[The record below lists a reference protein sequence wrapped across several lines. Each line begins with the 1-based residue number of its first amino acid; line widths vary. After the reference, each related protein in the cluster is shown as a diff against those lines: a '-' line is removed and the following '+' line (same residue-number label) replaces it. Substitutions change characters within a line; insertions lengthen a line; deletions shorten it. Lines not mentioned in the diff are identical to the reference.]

1 MTLADSATCL
11 QIQEAC
17 DDLYCDP
24 DDPALSGRLLQLL
37 ASTSASSGVDDAG
50 PPCAVVPRTSWRRL
64 VKIACDELHDD
75 PADADARDRLLLL
88 LAAGDI
94 KSASMSCGSGP
105 GGGQEEQSRR
115 ILAHTNRHHT

>member
-24 DDPALSGRLLQLL
+24 DDPALTGRLLQLL
-37 ASTSASSGVDDAG
+37 ASTTASSSVDDAG

-94 KSASMSCGSGP
+94 KSAAMSCGNGH
-105 GGGQEEQSRR
+105 GDGQDEQSHR
-115 ILAHTNRHHT
+115 LFAHTNKHHT

>member
-11 QIQEAC
+11 QIREAC

-24 DDPALSGRLLQLL
+24 DDPALTSRLLQLL
-37 ASTSASSGVDDAG
+37 ASTSASSSVDDAG

-94 KSASMSCGSGP
+94 KWTSMSCGTTP
-105 GGGQEEQSRR
+105 GGGQGEQSQR
-115 ILAHTNRHHT
+115 LFAHTNTHHT